1 MAVFLDIVM
10 RVGIAVLFIA
20 INSILI
26 QFVSAKMNFQE
37 KGFDNSTTIA
47 LVLGTIMFVVS
58 YLPRWKTLVMVLGGT
73 ILPFILIKELYKLNW
88 KKTLHFWVEWFI
100 LYVLVLAA
108 LSLVL
113 ALFA

>member
-10 RVGIAVLFIA
+10 RVGVAVLFVA

-26 QFVSAKMNFQE
+26 QFVSSKLNLEE

-58 YLPRWKTLVMVLGGT
+58 YLPRWKAVFMILGGT

-88 KKTLHFWVEWFI
+88 KKTFHFWIEWFI
-100 LYVLVLAA
+100 LYILVIAL

-113 ALFA
+113 ALLV